1 MFKVSWF
8 DAEDQQLNTAIV
20 GQLEAVRSL
29 SLTFSGCEF
38 YFDVNM
44 EEKGQFREFDKDEL
58 IHAFRE
64 LGYPKVDYEALFDE
78 NVGKYW
84 IKGSSLVE
92 YVEANIDEILKE
104 YNNE

>member
-29 SLTFSGCEF
+29 VLTFSGCEF
-38 YFDVNM
+38 FFDVCM
-44 EEKGQFREFDKDEL
+44 EEKGQFQEFTRDNLIQAFKDYD
-58 IHAFRE
+58 
-64 LGYPKVDYEALFDE
+64 YPKVDYEALFEE

-84 IKGSSLVE
+84 IKGSTLVE
-92 YVEANIDEILKE
+92 YVEANFDEILKD
-104 YNNE
+104 YQNA